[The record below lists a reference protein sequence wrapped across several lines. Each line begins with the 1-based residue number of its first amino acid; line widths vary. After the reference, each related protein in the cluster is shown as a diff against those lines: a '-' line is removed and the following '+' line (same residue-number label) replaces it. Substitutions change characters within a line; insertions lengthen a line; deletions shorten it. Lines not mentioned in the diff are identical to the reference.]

1 MKDIINLELLTD
13 IVKTPGAPGYESC
26 IRNRV
31 IEEIKDLVDEWY
43 IDHIGNLICI
53 KKGSK
58 NPDGKK
64 LMYAAHLDEISF
76 MVTHIDDAGFLKFH
90 TLGGFDPKTLTS
102 MRVIVH
108 GKEDL
113 PGVMGC
119 KPIHIMSPEERTKAP
134 KISDFYIDLGLSK
147 EEVEKVVSV
156 GDTITRKQEIIQMGN
171 LINGK
176 SFDNRLSVYIL
187 IETLKQLEEIPYDLY
202 AVFTVQEEVGLRG
215 ASVASHAINPDFG
228 IAIDVTIAND
238 TPGVP
243 GHEKV
248 TELGKGTAVKI
259 FDASTICDYRMVD
272 FLKKTATESTI
283 TWQSEI
289 LTAGGT
295 DTAGIQRMGKNGAIA
310 GALSI
315 PLRYVH
321 QVIETAHPEDIKATI
336 DLLVKASEKVDTYNW
351 EHK

>member
-1 MKDIINLELLTD
+1 MKDIINLELLKD
-13 IVKTPGAPGYESC
+13 IVNTPGAPGYESR
-26 IRNRV
+26 IRNRI
-31 IEEIKDLVDEWY
+31 IEEIKDIVDEWY
-43 IDHIGNLICI
+43 IDHIGNLICL
-53 KKGSK
+53 KKGSN
-58 NPDGKK
+58 NPEDKK
-64 LMYAAHLDEISF
+64 LMLAAHLDEISF
-76 MVTHIDDAGFLKFH
+76 MVTHIDDSGFLKFH

-108 GKEDL
+108 GREDL

-134 KISDFYIDLGLSK
+134 KIGDFYIDLGLSK
-147 EEVEKVVSV
+147 EEVEKFVSV
-156 GDTITRKQEIIQMGN
+156 GDTITRSQEVEKLGN

-187 IETLKQLEEIPYDLY
+187 TEMLKQLTTIPYDVY

-215 ASVASHAINPDFG
+215 AGVATHGINPDFG

-243 GHEKV
+243 AHEKV

-259 FDASTICDYRMVD
+259 YDASTICDYRMVD
-272 FLKKTATESTI
+272 FLKQTAIENEI
-283 TWQSEI
+283 EWQPEI

-295 DTAGIQRMGKNGAIA
+295 DTAGIQRMGKSGAIA

-321 QVIETAHPEDIKATI
+321 QVIETAHPADIKATI
-336 DLLVKASEKVDTYNW
+336 DLLVKASENVNKYNW